1 MVDINKADIKLM
13 ASQRLDDT
21 DQGGGQMTGTE
32 VVDGAVNNLFPDIS
46 RLDRTYGRVSMR
58 KAFLSVRTLNRAV
71 YYGSH
76 EVMTQQ
82 AADPLVGVSFFT
94 TKDWFDTRNAARN
107 RIEAYLVKGT
117 LWNAALFGDVYKG
130 SKALKFQ
137 HSSSEAPP
145 EIGDVLVLFST
156 VDLNGTVIPEREQFV
171 RVVSVTTDANHQF
184 TDNGGAVYT
193 KAVTDIEIG
202 SALLYDFKGEGVIKT
217 SDYTTAKTKIYDTVV
232 ADSSK
237 YYGVSTLAEPIDKDT
252 FQLRV
257 TDVNTPLVPSAQ
269 SQTPITDAGAGT
281 VTSPV
286 IFGSQPSTVTG
297 TMYLADTAPFK
308 RFVGT
313 AVKPGSFSAPGASL
327 TDNGKGDLVQDP
339 VGVVGSIEYNT
350 GTLNFNVNPGVSS
363 SSYSF
368 DAAVAPEQVATAG
381 SIAIDINNRGFVYT
395 FRCVP
400 LPQPITL
407 RVDFLSGGKWYSMWD
422 KGGGEIKGTDSSIGS
437 GAINYS
443 TGSLSVTLGAMPD
456 VGSSILFFW
465 SGAVKYRDMPAQDVP
480 FVYDFTLQDTGIAL
494 GTFNMSWTQSSIP
507 HVITDKDSD
516 GKLYYDT
523 NTLCGSINYAT
534 GEVKIDTLPIT
545 PPYGTNFDI
554 SYDKGAPIV
563 ETFKPTDLNYTNGNN
578 KGFSI
583 DLSNTGAI
591 IPHTLS
597 VEWISKLV
605 DSTSEYTDDN
615 NVEKTGKLTRKTEKW
630 ISTYA
635 TTSFADKRTYK
646 YKDNGAGTFKDED
659 PTHAG
664 NPDAF
669 AAIIDYDPNGNIKF
683 CPNFDETG
691 TFETDTQVDITDSW
705 VKNGDPQKAFSTSSE
720 SETFNDDVAYEYDF
734 NDAESKVTVSY
745 YTDAGTDSVNYT
757 TGLDKKFR
765 FEADDFLFME
775 ANSGIFKIGGKWL
788 VDQEGKVYGNI
799 NSSDGSAEEF
809 GTINYETKEV
819 ILTSLDSVC
828 SSEGSQIVMS
838 LTSGLVSA
846 GIDNLS
852 AIFFRTPGAP
862 ITPGSFSLQCVV
874 SDGTQINATSDFSGK
889 IEAVGIYGQIDFQ
902 TGIVTLTF
910 GETIVDDGSYTHEGW
925 YSPANVSNGNVW
937 RPWYV
942 QASSIRFNC
951 VVESYLPLDADLLG
965 LDPVRLPL
973 DGKVPIFRDGGIL
986 LIHNT
991 KQEQLP
997 NPVTAG
1003 STYNLSRG
1011 DLSLIELYDSE
1022 GTYVPET
1029 DIYTYDLAAG
1039 TVTMNDPLDV
1049 SAYVQPLVALNRI
1062 EDMVLASDVQI
1073 TGYINVISPI
1083 THDYTAG
1090 DTLVSSVLP
1099 SGDLQAR
1106 IYNEFT
1112 QDSWKDEW
1120 LDNLSNGTNH
1130 TLAKYDL
1137 VNYPIALNNESAV
1150 QERFAC
1156 IFTAADTFEL
1166 VGEHLGV
1173 IIEAQST
1180 SLDCAP
1186 INPATGQPYF
1196 TMDKNGWGSGWSAG
1210 DVFRFNS
1217 AGANYPLWFI
1227 RTTLQGPA
1235 TENSDFYTVQLRG
1248 DSS

>member
-1 MVDINKADIKLM
+1 MVDINKTDIKLM

-21 DQGGGQMTGTE
+21 SQGGGQMTGVE
-32 VVDGAVNNLFPDIS
+32 VVDGSVNNLFPDIS

-94 TKDWFDTRNAARN
+94 TKDWFDTRDSAKN
-107 RIEAYLVKGT
+107 RIESYLVKGT
-117 LWNAALFGDVYKG
+117 LWNAALFGDIYKG

-137 HSSSEAPP
+137 HSTAEAPP
-145 EIGDVLVLFST
+145 EIGDVLVLFT
-156 VDLNGTVIPEREQFV
+156 DVDLNGQAIPEVEQFV
-171 RVVSVTTDANHQF
+171 RITSVTTDENHQF
-184 TDNGGAVYT
+184 TQAGNTTFT
-193 KAVTDIEIG
+193 KAITDIEIG
-202 SALLYDFKGEGVIKT
+202 SALLYDFKGESIIQT
-217 SDYTTAKTKIYDTVV
+217 SDYSSAKTKIYDTVV

-237 YYGVSTLAEPIDKDT
+237 YYGVSTLADPITKDT

-257 TDVNTPLVPSAQ
+257 ADINTPLVPSAQ

-281 VTSPV
+281 VTNPV
-286 IFGSQPSTVTG
+286 IFGTQTATVTG
-297 TMYLADTAPFK
+297 TIYLADNAPFK
-308 RFVGT
+308 RFLGT
-313 AVKPGSFSAPGASL
+313 AVKPGSFSVPDASVS
-327 TDNGKGDLVQDP
+327 DNGKGDIIKDP
-339 VGVVGSIEYNT
+339 VGVVGSIDYTT
-350 GTLNFNVNPGVSS
+350 GTLNFNVNPGVSN

-368 DAAVAPEQVATAG
+368 EAAVAPEQISTAG
-381 SIAIDINNRGFVYT
+381 SIAVETNNRGFVYT

-400 LPQPITL
+400 LPQPLTL

-437 GAINYS
+437 GTVNYS
-443 TGSLSVTLGAMPD
+443 TGSLSITLGAMPD

-465 SGAVKYRDMPAQDVP
+465 SGAVKFRDMPAQDVS

-494 GTFNMSWTQSSIP
+494 GTFSMSWTQSSVS
-507 HVITDKDSD
+507 HTITDKNSD

-523 NTLCGSINYAT
+523 NTLCGSINYTT
-534 GEVKIDTLPIT
+534 GDVKIDTLPIT

-554 SYDKGAPIV
+554 SYDKGDPIV
-563 ETFKPTDLNYTNGNN
+563 EEFTPVDLNYNN
-578 KGFSI
+578 VGFSL
-583 DLSNTGAI
+583 DLTNNAPI
-591 IPHTLS
+591 IGHTLT
-597 VEWISKLV
+597 VEWTSSLV
-605 DSTSEYTDDN
+605 DKVSEYLDEDD
-615 NVEKTGKLTRKTEKW
+615 VTCDGYTLKKIHKW
-630 ISTYA
+630 VSTYS
-635 TTSFADKRTYK
+635 TTSFAAKRAYK
-646 YKDNGAGTFKDED
+646 YKDNGSGTFEGED
-659 PTHAG
+659 STHNG
-664 NPDAF
+664 HSGAF
-669 AAIIDYDPNGNIKF
+669 AAIIDYSPNGNIKF
-683 CPNFDETG
+683 CPDFNETG
-691 TFETDTQVDITDSW
+691 TFETDTTIDTTLSGGSVLDIMKT
-705 VKNGDPQKAFSTSSE
+705 TSE
-720 SETFNDDVAYEYDF
+720 SETFNDTVEYDYDF
-734 NDAESKVTVSY
+734 SDAESKVKVSY
-745 YTDAGTDSVNYT
+745 YTESGTDSVTYT

-775 ANSGIFKIGGKWL
+775 ANSGIFKIGSKWI
-788 VDQEGKVYGNI
+788 VDQEGKIYGNI
-799 NSSDGSAEEF
+799 NTTDGSAEEF

-819 ILTSLDSVC
+819 ILTSLDPVC
-828 SSEGSQIVMS
+828 SSDSSQIVMS

-889 IEAVGIYGQIDFQ
+889 LEAAGIKGSIDFQ
-902 TGIVTLTF
+902 TGIVTLFF

-925 YSPANVSNGNVW
+925 YSPANVKNGNVW

-973 DGKVPIFRDGGIL
+973 DGKVPIFRDGGII

-1003 STYNLSRG
+1003 ATYNLLRG

-1039 TVTMNDPLDV
+1039 TVTMHDPLDV
-1049 SAYVQPLVALNRI
+1049 SAYVQPLIALNRI
-1062 EDMVLASDVQI
+1062 EDMLLASDVQI
-1073 TGYINVISPI
+1073 TGYINVVSPI

-1120 LDNLSNGTNH
+1120 LDNLSTGTNH

-1137 VNYPIALNNESAV
+1137 VNYPINLNNESAV

-1156 IFTAADTFEL
+1156 IFTDSTTFEL

-1173 IIEAQST
+1173 IIESQST

-1186 INPATGQPYF
+1186 VNPATGQPYF